1 MTGRPRTV
9 SPMRYVT
16 ALTGMYG
23 DTRLEVSDP
32 DSAAKY
38 VFDGL
43 RGDALVVAFPSLGP
57 THAMDPGRLDE
68 HGRLT
73 PEATSKLIGDAHAQV
88 SVANGRHILWACARA
103 EDAERLQELVSGPL
117 ADLRTAGKIVGIE
130 VAHLPVNL
138 LRRQWL
144 ERAERG
150 QWTPPLG
157 QLPDPEDE

>member
-1 MTGRPRTV
+1 M
-9 SPMRYVT
+9 
-16 ALTGMYG
+16 
-23 DTRLEVSDP
+23 
-32 DSAAKY
+32 
-38 VFDGL
+38 
-43 RGDALVVAFPSLGP
+43 
-57 THAMDPGRLDE
+57 DE

-73 PEATSKLIGDAHAQV
+73 PEATSKLIVDAHAQV
-88 SVANGRHILWACARA
+88 AVANGRHILWACARA

-117 ADLRTAGKIVGIE
+117 ADLRTAGGIVGIE

-157 QLPDPEDE
+157 GLPEPQDEPASASAPPPAPGPAPTPEPEPGPG